1 MQLTMSLTSCQLTAA
16 SRLMTMFQH
25 SSSRAAKST
34 CRREENVQDLAQDD
48 SQYDV
53 LREGWRAGS
62 KALGAECCT
71 HTTTSLKLMKLQVG
85 PESIM
90 KAKVKSAS
98 TLSARVESAT
108 FRMVCEQ
115 LLSVEIGCLCL

>member
-1 MQLTMSLTSCQLTAA
+1 MSLTSCQLTAA

-34 CRREENVQDLAQDD
+34 SRREENAQDLAQDD
-48 SQYDV
+48 LQYNV
-53 LREGWRAGS
+53 LREGRRAGS

-90 KAKVKSAS
+90 KAEVKSAS
-98 TLSARVESAT
+98 TLSARIESAT

>member
-1 MQLTMSLTSCQLTAA
+1 MSLTLCQLTAA

-34 CRREENVQDLAQDD
+34 SRREENAQYLAQDD
-48 SQYDV
+48 LQYNV
-53 LREGWRAGS
+53 LREGRRAGS
-62 KALGAECCT
+62 KAVGAACCT

-90 KAKVKSAS
+90 KAEVKSAS
-98 TLSARVESAT
+98 TLSARIESTT